1 MRVLVVEDEAAL
13 RDTLKSRLIEAGFSV
28 DVACDGNEALFAG
41 QEYPLDV
48 AVVDLGLPGLP
59 GLEVIRRLRAA
70 RKTYPILI
78 LTARDNWQDKVEGLQ
93 AGADDYVAKPFHF
106 EEVLA
111 RLQALLRRAGGWA
124 TPLLRCGPIVLDTRA
139 QTIAVDG
146 AAVELTTF
154 EYRILEHLMLR
165 AGDVISKTE
174 LTERLYDQDF
184 ERDSNVIEVLV
195 GRLRRKLDPEDRLH
209 PIETLRGRGYRF
221 AAAARHR
228 LLGRTAARAQSVHSL
243 SRRLL
248 VSVSVP
254 LALFFGVMMLVL
266 DTGFRAAVRALGAGS
281 ARFGD
286 GGADRGRRAAAGR
299 RLRADAERARSAP
312 GHAALGCVRRDPLAA
327 APVALALHGRA
338 GRGLRPAAAAHRAH
352 ARLRHLRSRARGD
365 REPRHPVRGRSQR
378 HARTD
383 VQRGGLAEPV
393 RGAAVATS
401 GGNWSAGSSA

>member
-13 RDTLKSRLIEAGFSV
+13 RETLKTRLGQAGFTV
-28 DVACDGNEALFAG
+28 DVASDGNEGLFAA

-48 AVVDLGLPGLP
+48 AVIDLGLPGLS

-124 TPLLRCGPIVLDTRA
+124 SPQLKCGPLTLDTRA
-139 QTIAVDG
+139 QSVTVHG
-146 AAVELTTF
+146 KPVELTTF

-165 AGDVISKTE
+165 AGDVISKSE

-195 GRLRRKLDPEDRLH
+195 GRLRRKLDPGEQLR

-221 AAAARHR
+221 ALPRD
-228 LLGRTAARAQSVHSL
+228 TAS
-243 SRRLL
+243 
-248 VSVSVP
+248 
-254 LALFFGVMMLVL
+254 
-266 DTGFRAAVRALGAGS
+266 
-281 ARFGD
+281 
-286 GGADRGRRAAAGR
+286 
-299 RLRADAERARSAP
+299 
-312 GHAALGCVRRDPLAA
+312 
-327 APVALALHGRA
+327 
-338 GRGLRPAAAAHRAH
+338 
-352 ARLRHLRSRARGD
+352 
-365 REPRHPVRGRSQR
+365 
-378 HARTD
+378 
-383 VQRGGLAEPV
+383 
-393 RGAAVATS
+393 
-401 GGNWSAGSSA
+401 